1 MNSTTEK
8 KKNPLKGV
16 YAFYSV
22 IIAIC
27 ILALFVFHLNI
38 YAKAVL
44 CTVVLLCVCIMR
56 SVSKTVLLPP
66 DIDPDTMQPINPLSM
81 SGSATDVTDADVEE
95 IGNTETVDNTTENTS
110 TISKGGPIDT
120 YLNLLIETDEE
131 LSNDPSVDTSSPSY
145 NNLLNHRIGLKL
157 AAMLQDNNHSN
168 KD

>member
-1 MNSTTEK
+1 MNLTTEK

-44 CTVVLLCVCIMR
+44 CTVVLLCVCVMR
-56 SVSKTVLLPP
+56 SISKTVLLPP
-66 DIDPDTMQPINPLSM
+66 DIDPNTMQSINPLSM
-81 SGSATDVTDADVEE
+81 SGSATEVTDADVEE
-95 IGNTETVDNTTENTS
+95 IENSSTV
-110 TISKGGPIDT
+110 SKGGPIDT
-120 YLNLLIETDEE
+120 YLTLLIETDEE

-157 AAMLQDNNHSN
+157 AAMLQGNNHSN

>member
-1 MNSTTEK
+1 MNLTTEK

-56 SVSKTVLLPP
+56 SVSKTELLPP
-66 DIDPDTMQPINPLSM
+66 DIEPDTMESINPLSM
-81 SGSATDVTDADVEE
+81 SGSATHVTDADVEE
-95 IGNTETVDNTTENTS
+95 IDNTETVDNTTENTS

-131 LSNDPSVDTSSPSY
+131 QSNDPSVDTSSPSY
-145 NNLLNHRIGLKL
+145 TNLLNERIGMKL
-157 AAMLQDNNHSN
+157 NTMSKSNNLSDN
-168 KD
+168 D